1 MKNISQKN
9 FKQGSKI
16 LQKGGLISFPTETV
30 FGFGVVYDNEKAYK
44 RLIEVKRRPPAQP
57 FTLMCADPIDI
68 EKYAYVDERA
78 RKLIKAFFP
87 GQFTI
92 ILKAKENLPSWVI
105 SKEGNVGIRVP
116 NYPLVQDLIRGVGK
130 PLLVPSAN
138 RHNEPPLT
146 NSNDVELIFKDEIDA
161 VIEGNSISNI
171 PSTIVMINK
180 DIKIIREGSIKKEDI
195 MKTLEAK
202 KWKSF

>member
-1 MKNISQKN
+1 MKKISKDQYLEA
-9 FKQGSKI
+9 SLI
-16 LQKGGLISFPTETV
+16 LKKGGLIAFPTETV
-30 FGFGVVYDNEKAYK
+30 FGFGVVYDNEAAYQ
-44 RLIEVKRRPPAQP
+44 RLINVKRRPPEQP
-57 FTLMCADPIDI
+57 FTLMCADKEDV
-68 EKYAYVDERA
+68 EKYAYVDDRA
-78 RKLIKAFFP
+78 KKLINAYFP

-92 ILKAKENLPSWVI
+92 ILKAKENLPAWVI

-202 KWKSF
+202 K